1 MPSNQ
6 KNTNLYFFIGC
17 ICSSLSAMLG
27 GTTFVFTRAL
37 VTSLD
42 PLVISFVRYGLTGLL
57 FLIFFFISFKKIIF
71 HKNDLIYM
79 ALIGIFMF
87 TLFPVFMALG
97 LEITTSSRAGL
108 LYATM
113 PIFTIIIASEETY

>member
-6 KNTNLYFFIGC
+6 KNTYLYFFIGC

-57 FLIFFFISFKKIIF
+57 FLIFFLLVSKK
-71 HKNDLIYM
+71 
-79 ALIGIFMF
+79 
-87 TLFPVFMALG
+87 
-97 LEITTSSRAGL
+97 
-108 LYATM
+108 
-113 PIFTIIIASEETY
+113 